1 MDLRDLKPFLPDM
14 TEVLTVAVREI
25 VASAYSR
32 PATTPAGPDFLG
44 GTVPSLNQGQHRC
57 PYCATKDVLAP
68 LHADLIRGA
77 AVGPELQGV
86 YQRLAQGKCR
96 EALAI
101 LDAIPGAPDMDTMRL
116 TAMVGQIDA
125 RLSGPMGRREFE
137 AVAGET
143 WTAIALCF
151 HLAERFNAAPAAV
164 DSHLDAVEER
174 LRRIRVADAGVVEGS
189 AVEVR

>member
-101 LDAIPGAPDMDTMRL
+101 LDVIDGIVDDTHPEGDGCPL
-116 TAMVGQIDA
+116 C
-125 RLSGPMGRREFE
+125 
-137 AVAGET
+137 
-143 WTAIALCF
+143 IALEDLR
-151 HLAERFNAAPAAV
+151 LAIEAAGVRLDRAPAV
-164 DSHLDAVEER
+164 GDEG
-174 LRRIRVADAGVVEGS
+174 LRAGAGT
-189 AVEVR
+189 